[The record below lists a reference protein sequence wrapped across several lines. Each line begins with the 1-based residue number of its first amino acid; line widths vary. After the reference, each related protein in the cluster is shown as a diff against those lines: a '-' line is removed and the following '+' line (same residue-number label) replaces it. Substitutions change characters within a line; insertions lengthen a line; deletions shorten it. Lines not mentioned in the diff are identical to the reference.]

1 MGEVCAASRCPPSL
15 PPHPRP
21 GPGAAPPAE
30 RSTRS
35 SEPPNSGLSRKAGQ
49 EPPPLVA
56 ARCPGP
62 CQVRATRPR
71 LPPQHSAPPP
81 LPKALQTP
89 SLSQDLSA
97 LLGWRMGRRAYR
109 PASSPTPPRRNTA
122 LHAILRVL
130 RLPGR
135 GKAGPLPFNFL
146 ALRPLGGRSL
156 GSTES
161 IYLGMFT
168 VRFRVESP
176 WSYCPL
182 RIAVGGQ
189 SKEEDLRRRIS
200 AWSNRVE
207 RDRRIRTDG
216 LKEKMWVRILEPK
229 QEPKS

>member
-15 PPHPRP
+15 PPHPVP
-21 GPGAAPPAE
+21 APGAAPPAE

-35 SEPPNSGLSRKAGQ
+35 SEPPNSGRSRKAGQ

-81 LPKALQTP
+81 LPKALQPP
-89 SLSQDLSA
+89 SLSQDLCA
-97 LLGWRMGRRAYR
+97 LLGWRMGRRAY
-109 PASSPTPPRRNTA
+109 PPSFLPTPPRRNTA
-122 LHAILRVL
+122 LPAILLVL

-146 ALRPLGGRSL
+146 ALRSLGGHSL

-161 IYLGMFT
+161 VYLGKFT
-168 VRFRVESP
+168 VRVRLESP
-176 WSYCPL
+176 PSHCPL

-189 SKEEDLRRRIS
+189 SKGEDLWRRTS
-200 AWSNRVE
+200 
-207 RDRRIRTDG
+207 G
-216 LKEKMWVRILEPK
+216 
-229 QEPKS
+229 